1 MSKNVSKSARY
12 TAILSHGK
20 KVFFVRNSSYFED
33 LQAKLISLIHDKL
46 ENAHGRIIDNHKGET
61 IRTFSRQTC
70 LE

>member
-1 MSKNVSKSARY
+1 MSNVVSKSARY

-20 KVFFVRNSSYFED
+20 KIFFVRNSSYFED